1 MQDYRYYYWY
11 TAEDERNALENV
23 FFAHED
29 VPSLLHTFPYVLY
42 MDTTYKTN
50 RYDMPL
56 LQIVAHVPTDQ
67 YIHVAFAFLRDE
79 TYATYFWAMTRLRQL

>member
-1 MQDYRYYYWY
+1 
-11 TAEDERNALENV
+11 
-23 FFAHED
+23 
-29 VPSLLHTFPYVLY
+29 